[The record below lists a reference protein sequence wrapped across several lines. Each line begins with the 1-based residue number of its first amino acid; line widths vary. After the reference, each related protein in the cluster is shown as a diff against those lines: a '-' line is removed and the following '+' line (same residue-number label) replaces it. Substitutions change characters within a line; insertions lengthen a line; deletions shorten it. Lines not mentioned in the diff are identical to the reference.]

1 MKPHNSPETK
11 TKLSSE
17 KIIIFIMNKAVS
29 SVTENQFAVSADLL
43 LYTKLVPKIGSILE
57 LRTNAESTT
66 LRDI

>member
-1 MKPHNSPETK
+1 
-11 TKLSSE
+11 
-17 KIIIFIMNKAVS
+17 MNKAVS

-66 LRDI
+66 LRVL